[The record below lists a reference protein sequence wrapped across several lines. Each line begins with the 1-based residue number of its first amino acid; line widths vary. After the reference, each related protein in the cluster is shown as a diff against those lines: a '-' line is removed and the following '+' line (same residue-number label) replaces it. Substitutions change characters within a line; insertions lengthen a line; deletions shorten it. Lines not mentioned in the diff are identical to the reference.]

1 MIIAAG
7 ACKSFASLPQYV
19 LAPAGNSDVKNFA
32 IYDIKI
38 PEADFGDN
46 GIDFSLRFST
56 NPSSEPDYLGRYWKI
71 PLLDSHFVFF
81 DSAKAI
87 WRDPNRGSAYF
98 YPAST
103 SKPGAREYVDGSNEM
118 RATFMKNGEVL
129 IEEIGN
135 PKCFFLYKD
144 SRLVRFSPDGAGVF
158 SVSYNSGKRPTAIY
172 NATQRKTLASFKYR
186 QGSKYLEKIV
196 FEGGRTYSFDYTENP
211 FEEEE
216 KELKKIDLLKS
227 ILSPVGNETVIAYED
242 RAARSRTVVN
252 KEFQETRT
260 PKTPVRRMSM
270 ASPDSSGWIEWC
282 GKTGIIMADD
292 GGEYTT
298 GNEAADE
305 LHPFYNKAGPAHMPP
320 FIFVSYLKNGQKHP
334 RTFFFD
340 RHSAV
345 KVQSDPNT
353 GETYRHTLIGAKGP
367 SYMSP
372 RKVEKL
378 SGGSDLKSGRWEP
391 VKVNHYDNLGR
402 LIRVINASGD
412 IENFEYIGASNDFA
426 KKLKNGILVFSGE
439 KSGDELIRKFFHDN
453 GMVSEIRTNEKKKES
468 TYYFNGEIIRTE
480 IFDGLR
486 RVIKSTDA
494 KSTKEYSYSGS
505 NEEPDTVKEYIGGV
519 LANIRHFENGKL
531 TALENSQGK
540 IIKIND

>member
-87 WRDPNRGSAYF
+87 WRDPNGGSAYF

-172 NATQRKTLASFKYR
+172 NATQRKTLASLKYR

-227 ILSPVGNETVIAYED
+227 ILSPGGNETVIAYED

-412 IENFEYIGASNDFA
+412 IENFEYIGATSEIA
-426 KKLKNGILVFSGE
+426 KRLKNGMLDFECSIIEGIVVQKTFFSDGSTATTTTNNKDKTKQFFSGDKLVKTE
-439 KSGDELIRKFFHDN
+439 VFDELGRTIK
-453 GMVSEIRTNEKKKES
+453 EINPK
-468 TYYFNGEIIRTE
+468 N
-480 IFDGLR
+480 
-486 RVIKSTDA
+486 
-494 KSTKEYSYSGS
+494 TKEFIYEKDSDSPS
-505 NEEPDTVKEYIGGV
+505 TIKEYIDGS
-519 LANIRHFENGKL
+519 LANIKNFKDGKLVSLENGRGK
-531 TALENSQGK
+531 K
-540 IIKIND
+540 IIINE